1 MTSDAK
7 ADRDAARGGAGDGAM
22 GDILGRIRDIEGDLS
37 RSQTKIAQAVL
48 SYPRL
53 FVEKPVEELCG
64 WIGVSAPTIIRFCR
78 SVGCE
83 GLRDFKL
90 QVMGAMRVGPR
101 YLEPQEPP
109 DTLEGV
115 REQVS
120 MRAQHAIM
128 EAVSVPDVRL
138 EQAIDAILGGGTLY
152 AFGSGGVSSWLV
164 EEVQNRFFRL
174 GVRVMPCRDGLMQT
188 MLASTINRGDVLLC
202 CSLGGVNKDLVTA
215 SSIAANYG
223 ATTIAL
229 TQGGSPLAENVDIAL
244 EISVLRNDGDVLGPS
259 TMRYS
264 YLAVIDLLAFGA
276 AIRSRPHAMEKLRRL
291 KQQFVSNVDEDASRP
306 LCD

>member
-1 MTSDAK
+1 MTEEPTGGGSAEQPSSTSK
-7 ADRDAARGGAGDGAM
+7 GAR
-22 GDILGRIRDIEGDLS
+22 DILGRIRDLESGLS
-37 RSQTKIAQAVL
+37 RSHRKIAEAVL

-53 FVEKPVEELCG
+53 FVEKPVGDLCE

-78 SVGCE
+78 HVGCE
-83 GLRDFKL
+83 GLRDLKL

-101 YLEPQEPP
+101 YLEPQAPP
-109 DTLEGV
+109 ATLEDV

-128 EAVSVPDVRL
+128 EAVRIPDEDVER
-138 EQAIDAILGGGTLY
+138 AITAILGAGTLY

-164 EEVQNRFFRL
+164 EEIQNRFFRL
-174 GVRVMPCRDGLMQT
+174 GVRVVPCRDGIMQA
-188 MLASTINRGDVLLC
+188 MLAAAVNRGDVVLC
-202 CSLGGVNKDLVTA
+202 CSLGGVNDELVTA
-215 SSIAANYG
+215 SRIAADYG
-223 ATTIAL
+223 ATTVAL
-229 TQGGSPLAENVDIAL
+229 TQGDSPLARSVDIAL
-244 EISVLRNDGDVLGPS
+244 NISVLRNDGDVLGPT

-276 AIRSRPHAMEKLRRL
+276 AIRSRPYAMEKLRRL
-291 KQQFVSNVDEDASRP
+291 KQQFISNVDEDVARP

>member
-1 MTSDAK
+1 MKSDPK
-7 ADRDAARGGAGDGAM
+7 ADPAAKRKPAGAGPM
-22 GDILGRIRDIEGDLS
+22 HDILGRLRDLEPELS
-37 RSQTKIAQAVL
+37 RSQAKIAQVVL

-53 FVEKPVEELCG
+53 FVEKPVEDLCT

-78 SVGCE
+78 FVGCE
-83 GLRDFKL
+83 GLRDLKL
-90 QVMGAMRVGPR
+90 QLMGAMRVGPR
-101 YLEPQEPP
+101 YLEPQAPP
-109 DTLEGV
+109 DTLEDV

-128 EAVSVPDVRL
+128 EAVRIPDADVER
-138 EQAIDAILGGGTLY
+138 AIDSILAGGTLY

-164 EEVQNRFFRL
+164 EEIQNRFFRL
-174 GVRVMPCRDGLMQT
+174 GVRVVPCRDGVMQA
-188 MLASTINRGDVLLC
+188 MLAATLNRGDVVLC
-202 CSLGGVNKDLVTA
+202 CSLGGVNEDLVTA
-215 SSIAANYG
+215 SRIAMDYG

-229 TQGGSPLAENVDIAL
+229 TQGGSPLARSVDIAL

-276 AIRSRPHAMEKLRRL
+276 AIRSRPYAMEKLRRL
-291 KQQFVSNVDEDASRP
+291 KQQFISNFDEDVSRP

>member
-1 MTSDAK
+1 MTLESK
-7 ADRDAARGGAGDGAM
+7 ADLPAGRERERGGAM
-22 GDILGRIRDIEGDLS
+22 RDILGRIRDMEPELS
-37 RSQTKIAQAVL
+37 RSHKKIAQAVL

-53 FVEKPVEELCG
+53 FVEKPVGDLCT

-78 SVGCE
+78 LAGCE
-83 GLRDFKL
+83 GLRDLKL
-90 QVMGAMRVGPR
+90 QIMGAMRVGPR
-101 YLEPQEPP
+101 YLEPQAPP
-109 DTLEGV
+109 GTLEDV

-128 EAVSVPDVRL
+128 EAVRIPDADIER
-138 EQAIDAILGGGTLY
+138 AIDSILSAGTLY

-164 EEVQNRFFRL
+164 EEIQNRFFRL
-174 GVRVMPCRDGLMQT
+174 GVRVVPCRDGIMQA
-188 MLASTINRGDVLLC
+188 MLAATLNRGDVVLC
-202 CSLGGVNKDLVTA
+202 CSLGGVNDELVTA
-215 SSIAANYG
+215 ARIAADYG

-229 TQGGSPLAENVDIAL
+229 TAGDSLLARGVDIAL
-244 EISVLRNDGDVLGPS
+244 NISVLRNDGDVLGPT

-276 AIRSRPHAMEKLRRL
+276 AIRSRPYAMEKLRRL
-291 KQQFVSNVDEDASRP
+291 KQQFISNVDEDVTRP